1 MDDQAWFDTYTELFD
16 PAIEY
21 ILDGFEKATEAD
33 LGLVIAVFEDYLE
46 SDGDNI
52 NREIALL
59 EIATEMLNIKYTVE
73 DISWFD
79 LYDMHQSITMNY
91 KQEETDTDP
100 KEERELQYA
109 TKSNIHSRHSK
120 ELSEAVEKMYEVVNS
135 EECEELRNNNEELSF
150 DSFLAKN
157 LSSRKGFV
165 MGSVEIPNN
174 ASRMEA
180 VSRLSELWE
189 QGQEKDSWVMYNIAD
204 WLRMYARAEATVA
217 NRNLTQEELREFMR
231 EEETPSERYW

>member
-1 MDDQAWFDTYTELFD
+1 MDDKEWFETYTELFD
-16 PAIEY
+16 PAVEY
-21 ILDGFEKATEAD
+21 ILDDFQKATEAD
-33 LGLVIAVFEDYLE
+33 LGLVLAVFEDYLE

-52 NREIALL
+52 DREIALL
-59 EIATEMLNIKYTVE
+59 EIATEMLNIKYTIE

-79 LYDMHQSITMNY
+79 LYDMHQSVTMKY
-91 KQEETDTDP
+91 KTEETDVDP

-109 TKSNIHSRHSK
+109 TESNIHSRHSK
-120 ELSEAVEKMYEVVNS
+120 ELSEAVEKMYELVNS
-135 EECEELRNNNEELSF
+135 EECEKLRDNEESPF

-157 LSSRKGFV
+157 FSTRKGFV

-180 VSRLSELWE
+180 VSRLSDLWE
-189 QGQEKDSWVMYNIAD
+189 QAQGEDSWVMYHIAD

-231 EEETPSERYW
+231 DEETPSERYWE